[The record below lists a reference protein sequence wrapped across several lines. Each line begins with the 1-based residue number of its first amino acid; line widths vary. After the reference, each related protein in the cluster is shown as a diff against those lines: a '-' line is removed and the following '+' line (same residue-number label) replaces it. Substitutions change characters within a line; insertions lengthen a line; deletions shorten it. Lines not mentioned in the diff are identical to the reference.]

1 MALKVGDRIKQLT
14 NSTGTGD
21 ISFVSTPAGFSAFS
35 SVLTSGDTTYY
46 AITENDKYEV
56 GIGTYGDSNMV
67 RTTVLVSSNN
77 NNHINLGGSGVV
89 FITYPSDRSVFRN
102 LDGQV
107 VVGPSGLSFNN
118 GTVIK
123 NAKIGELTDVN
134 SSGTP
139 TSTHVLS
146 FNHSAQSLLIGDS
159 TGPSN
164 SKNILIGDGAG
175 SNITSGYENISIGVD
190 SLTATNAG
198 IQNVSIGVQA
208 GPYEATYT
216 NTIVGGTAIG
226 YQAGSRMR
234 SYSTAV
240 GYRAGKEAYELDF
253 VAIGNDAGY
262 KMGSYSVAIGS
273 NAGYDLNEDYTVAI
287 GYRAAHSAAGANS
300 VWVGRSAGESAS
312 AASTSVGI
320 GYNAGKSSSANDS
333 IYIGPSAGI
342 SNSNNDYLYIGN
354 ASPSS
359 NGSLI
364 KGDMQNKMLAVGAA
378 DITLT
383 DTFYIGIPASTKK
396 GLVVKSAAAQSA
408 VLSDWQTSAGVSVA
422 ALSNSGVIT
431 ANAVFASGNGI
442 KLADGTPDSTVNTL
456 YNRGGAI
463 YWNGAAIE
471 TSALDLVYVS
481 GIAVYASGNSLTN
494 ATNIIA
500 TSGIANYASGQ
511 AIANESDIVAVSG
524 VASYA
529 SGNSL
534 TNATNIIATS
544 GIAAYASGIDLQG
557 VTNNGSTT
565 TNSITT
571 SGNIVAQTG
580 VLNVLDM
587 TPLAEASYPAHQE
600 GVVFYDNDNHT
611 LSLYNDESDVTLQ
624 LGQEEFLRVR
634 NNTGAT
640 ITNGQAVLITG
651 SHGNAAPAISGAIA
665 TTEAN
670 SQIVGLATHDIET
683 DTFGYVT
690 TYGVVRDVD
699 TSHCAAGDEIF
710 LSATQIGSGVNVA
723 PTIPNYKVT
732 IGHVIRSH
740 ASNGSILVQIGHPK
754 LGGGDLKS
762 EAAVALSGVPFVT
775 SIADTNAGGMQT
787 SSEFVYDSGNKR
799 LHLGSGGI
807 KFNDGTIQT
816 TADND
821 TYVSGVATYAS
832 GQAIENES
840 DIVAVSGI
848 AHYASGHVHDD
859 LYVSGIAT
867 YASGQAIANESDI
880 ATNTSN
886 ISTNTSNISTNTAR
900 VNYASGLAIENE
912 SDILALLDASGTA
925 TSLISTSG
933 IAAYA
938 SGNTANIT
946 FGSNAEG
953 DMLFHNG
960 TSFVRLAKG
969 VDDYIL
975 KMNGNQPNWEAESSG
990 GDVTTDQLNYVSG
1003 IAVYSSGQAIE
1014 NEGDI
1019 VAVSGIANYASGN
1032 SLTNATN
1039 IIATSG
1045 IANYA
1050 SGNSLTNASNII
1062 ATSGIANYA
1071 SGNSITNATNI
1082 VATSGIANYASGQA
1096 IENEGNI
1103 TALLDASGT
1112 ATALI
1117 STSGIAA
1124 YASGNTANITFGSN
1138 AEGDMLFHNGT
1149 SFVRLAKGPDD
1160 YILKMNGNQPNWE
1173 EDTGGGGDVTTAQL
1187 NYVSGIAVYSSG
1199 QAIANESDIVAT
1211 SGIANYASGQAISNQ
1226 AIGNYASGQAIEN
1239 ESDIVAVSGIAHYA
1253 SGHVAIANY
1262 ASGQAIENETIAT
1275 YASGN
1280 SITNATNIIATSGI
1294 ANYASGQAIANESD
1308 ILALID
1314 ASGTATALISTS
1326 GIATYASG
1334 NTANITFGSN
1344 AEGDMLFHNG
1354 SNFIRLAKGVDD
1366 YILKMNGNSP
1376 NWEAE
1381 AVSSTDFN
1389 YVSGVANYASG
1400 QAIENETAIATNTSN
1415 ISTNTSNISTNTG
1428 RVNYASGQAIEN
1440 ESDIAALLDASGT
1453 ATALISTSGIATY
1466 ASGNTANI
1474 VFGSNAE
1481 GDLLYHNGT
1490 SFVRLARGS
1499 DDTILKMNGNV
1510 PNWEAESGGGG
1521 SPGGS
1526 DTQVQ
1531 FNDGGSFG
1539 GDADFTWNKTSNI
1552 LNINGTLAASL
1563 KSFVIDHPTKEGMR
1577 LQYTC
1582 LEGPENGVYVRGA
1595 VDGNVIELP
1604 DYWTALVDEDSITVQ
1619 LTAKGYSQ
1627 PDIYVE
1633 KIEANKIYLNSEQ
1646 PINAYYIVHATRK
1659 DVDPLETE
1667 WPK

>member
-107 VVGPSGLSFNN
+107 VVGASGLYFDN
-118 GTVIK
+118 GTVVK
-123 NAKIGELTDVN
+123 DAKIIELTDVN

-139 TSTHVLS
+139 TSTHILS
-146 FNHSAQSLLIGDS
+146 FNHSNQSLLIGDS

-164 SKNILIGDGAG
+164 SKNTLIGDGAG
-175 SNITSGYENISIGVD
+175 SNITSGYENVVLGTDAI
-190 SLTATNAG
+190 TATNAG

-208 GPYEATYT
+208 GPYETAY
-216 NTIVGGTAIG
+216 NNAIVGGTSVG

-234 SYSTAV
+234 SYSTAI
-240 GYRAGKEAYELDF
+240 GYKAGSTAYELNF
-253 VAIGNDAGY
+253 VAIGSNAGY
-262 KMGSYSVAIGS
+262 NIGSYSVAIGS
-273 NAGYDLNEDYTVAI
+273 DSAYNFDEDYYVAVGYKAGYEA
-287 GYRAAHSAAGANS
+287 
-300 VWVGRSAGESAS
+300 AGESAIWVGNS
-312 AASTSVGI
+312 AGQSASSSTRSIGI
-320 GYNAGKSSSANDS
+320 GYQAGKNSSASDS
-333 IYIGPSAGI
+333 IYIGVNAGR
-342 SNSNNDYLYIGN
+342 SNSDNDYLYIGT
-354 ASPSS
+354 ASPAS
-359 NGSLI
+359 NGTLI
-364 KGDMQNKMLAVGAA
+364 KGDMANKMLAVGSA

-396 GLVVKSAAAQSA
+396 GLVIKSAAAQSA
-408 VLSDWQTSAGVSVA
+408 VLSDWQTSAGASVA
-422 ALSNSGVIT
+422 ALSNSGVLT
-431 ANAVFASGNGI
+431 VNAVYASGNGI
-442 KLADGTPDSTVNTL
+442 KLADATPDSTVNTL

-463 YWNGAAIE
+463 YWNGAEIE
-471 TSALDLVYVS
+471 TSTLDLVYVS

-665 TTEAN
+665 TTEPN

-683 DTFGYVT
+683 DSFGYVT
-690 TYGVVRDVD
+690 TYGVVRNVD
-699 TSHCAAGDEIF
+699 TSYSSAGDEIF
-710 LSATQIGSGVNVA
+710 LSATQVGSGTNVA

-775 SIADTNAGGMQT
+775 SIADSNAGGMQT

-821 TYVSGVATYAS
+821 IYVSGVATYAS

-859 LYVSGIAT
+859 LYVSGVAT

-938 SGNTANIT
+938 SGNTANIS

-969 VDDYIL
+969 ADDYIL

-1096 IENEGNI
+1096 ISNQGNI

-1149 SFVRLAKGPDD
+1149 SFVRLAKGADD

-1187 NYVSGIAVYSSG
+1187 NYVSGIAVYGSGQAESLNSVSGVATSLISSSGIASYASG
-1199 QAIANESDIVAT
+1199 QAIANESDIVAV
-1211 SGIANYASGQAISNQ
+1211 SGIANYASG
-1226 AIGNYASGQAIEN
+1226 
-1239 ESDIVAVSGIAHYA
+1239 
-1253 SGHVAIANY
+1253 
-1262 ASGQAIENETIAT
+1262 
-1275 YASGN
+1275 N
-1280 SITNATNIIATSGI
+1280 SLTNATNIIAASGI

-1595 VDGNVIELP
+1595 VDGNIIELP